1 MKEIHKDLYENEERY
16 WWSVIHRQAALSMWR
31 KFYQPDADYKILDVG
46 CGGGAFLSALKSYGK
61 AYGIDSSFKA
71 CEFSKNKKNNVV
83 QADIRQLPF
92 KDNSFNAVFA
102 LDLIEHTEEESN
114 VLKEI
119 CRVCLPGGTCI
130 ITVPAW
136 DCLWSERDNC
146 LGHKRRYTIKRLR
159 VSLESVRFK
168 IIKCS
173 YIYTLL
179 FPILY
184 LRNKIRE
191 YLGYRKI
198 KTDIFAVSRPLNTF
212 LINLFAF
219 EIKLL
224 PRVEFP
230 FGTSIVCVAK
240 KICDI
245 KNLKTS

>member
-1 MKEIHKDLYENEERY
+1 
-16 WWSVIHRQAALSMWR
+16 MWR
-31 KFYQPDADYKILDVG
+31 HFSASSSDYRILDAG
-46 CGGGAFLSALKSYGK
+46 CGAGAFLSILQKQAT

-83 QADIRQLPF
+83 QADIRRLPF
-92 KDNSFNAVFA
+92 KDNSFDAIFA

-114 VLKEI
+114 ILKEI
-119 CRVCLPGGTCI
+119 YRVCSPCGTCI

-136 DCLWSERDNC
+136 DCLWSERDSY
-146 LGHKRRYTIKRLR
+146 LGHKRRYTIKKLQI
-159 VSLESVRFK
+159 SLETARFK

-184 LRNKIRE
+184 LRNKIRD

-212 LINLFAF
+212 LINLFAL

-224 PRVEFP
+224 PWVELP